1 MSDYI
6 KENANYFDDFDF
18 DNAKPIKHPL
28 IAKAQTN
35 IATTPNVEVLNFF
48 DDDVLE
54 IIKHH
59 NTDEHRLRVNAVL
72 RALFLTA

>member
-6 KENANYFDDFDF
+6 KEDIDYFDGFDF
-18 DNAKPIKHPL
+18 ENAKPIKHPL
-28 IAKAQTN
+28 IAKAQAN
-35 IATTPNVEVLNFF
+35 IATSLDVEVLNFF

-72 RALFLTA
+72 RALFITA